1 MNIYFYVEESYAKAA
16 SWWHTL
22 TITTIKD
29 TDEDNKTIH
38 WVQWQ
43 SASQVNF

>member
-1 MNIYFYVEESYAKAA
+1 MLRKVYAKVA

-22 TITTIKD
+22 TITTIKH

-38 WVQWQ
+38 WV
-43 SASQVNF
+43 